1 MATNQQGS
9 SLSKLD
15 ADAREV
21 VEQIA
26 AAGMPPINRLEPFTA
41 RMLPDVAVA
50 AQAVLG
56 AHLTSRATTPFP
68 EPVGKVDHHVI
79 SGNHGEILLRIY
91 TPKGDGPFP
100 VLVYFH
106 GGGFVIFD
114 LNTYDSTCRALT
126 NAADCIVVSV
136 AYHQAPEHKFP
147 AAVEDAFA
155 AYQWVV
161 NNASA
166 INGDPLRIAVGGE
179 SAGGNL
185 AAVTTLVARDQGAP
199 LPLYQLL
206 VYPMTNYAFD
216 TPSYEENANAQP
228 LNKPLMQWF
237 WEHYLASDTDGQN
250 PYASPLRAQNLSG
263 LPPAMVITAE
273 VDPLRSEGEAYA
285 NRLREAGVP
294 VVHKHYDGVMHEF
307 FSMPAVIDKA
317 QQAVSDAASEL
328 KTAFGSTTRSVGQA

>member
-1 MATNQQGS
+1 MTTNPQESG
-9 SLSKLD
+9 LNKLD
-15 ADAREV
+15 SDAREV

-26 AAGMPPINRLEPFTA
+26 AAGMPPINTLEPFTA

-68 EPVGKVDHHVI
+68 EPVGKVDHQVI
-79 SGNHGEILLRIY
+79 QGNYGEILLRVY
-91 TPKGDGPFP
+91 SPKGDGPFP

-114 LNTYDSTCRALT
+114 LNTYDSTCRALC
-126 NAADCIVVSV
+126 NAAECVVVSV

-147 AAVEDAFA
+147 AAAEDAFA

-161 NNASA
+161 NNTPAL
-166 INGDPLRIAVGGE
+166 NGDPLRVAVGGE

-185 AAVTTLVARDQGAP
+185 AAVTTLMARDQGAP

-206 VYPMTNYAFD
+206 VYPMTNHAFD
-216 TPSYEENANAQP
+216 TPSYIENANAQP
-228 LNKPLMQWF
+228 LNRPLMQWF
-237 WEHYLASDTDGQN
+237 WGHYLPSEADGQN
-250 PYASPLRAQNLSG
+250 PYASPLRAPSLSG

-285 NRLREAGVP
+285 HRLREAGVP

-317 QQAVSDAASEL
+317 QRAVSDAAGEL
-328 KTAFGSTTRSVGQA
+328 KAAFRSATRSVGQV